1 MRQRGRTAIKEKTQ
15 NHHGINISLWVEVG
29 VEVGVVKEELGGGEL
44 VEGAMQ
50 LLLGRCVLY
59 DSMWSVL
66 LVGMVAVCHA
76 CADPSQVSSGKLTT
90 LSYAGK

>member
-15 NHHGINISLWVEVG
+15 NHHGMNISLWVKVG

-50 LLLGRCVLY
+50 LLFRKVC
-59 DSMWSVL
+59 
-66 LVGMVAVCHA
+66 LV
-76 CADPSQVSSGKLTT
+76 
-90 LSYAGK
+90 

>member
-1 MRQRGRTAIKEKTQ
+1 MRQQGRTAIKEKTQ

-50 LLLGRCVLY
+50 LLFRKVC
-59 DSMWSVL
+59 
-66 LVGMVAVCHA
+66 LV
-76 CADPSQVSSGKLTT
+76 
-90 LSYAGK
+90 